1 MCGRFPCIIS
11 DILGIARIEQDIL
24 GCVGID
30 QDGWEVYSNINNI
43 RTKGGCV
50 FSTDPV
56 GMYTMT

>member
-43 RTKGGCV
+43 PREGVYSVLIRWVCTQ
-50 FSTDPV
+50 
-56 GMYTMT
+56 